1 MPVLPT
7 REAMSFLDEL
17 KEQRWDDH
25 RLYHHSRINQSLH
38 LLSALSFLTAYVLLA
53 VQPGIAALVGWLVAM
68 WSRQIGHFFF
78 EPKDFD
84 EVNQLS
90 HERKEE
96 IKVGYNLRRKVVLL
110 SIWALSPLAAVARS
124 GARRAARSAH
134 ADWIGFVDNVAL
146 MWLVLG
152 AAGLLFRTVQLFFIR
167 SVQTGL
173 VWCTKILTDPFHDVQ
188 LYHKSPLYLLR
199 GELIDP
205 MHHVHVDGAAAE
217 QLADDE
223 RRARR
228 KSAQAGRLTA
238 AALRRPNSAASTS
251 RRIARRIDLLSA
263 PAPSTTS
270 RRLASPRRPR
280 RSARR
285 RRGSPRP
292 CSCG

>member
-1 MPVLPT
+1 MNGDARGKDALPL
-7 REAMSFLDEL
+7 SFLDEL

-38 LLSALSFLTAYVLLA
+38 LVSALSFLTAYVLLA
-53 VQPGIAALVGWLVAM
+53 VHPGIAALVGWFVAM

-110 SIWALSPLAAVARS
+110 TIWALSPLALLVDPALGGVLEP
-124 GARRAARSAH
+124 H
-134 ADWIGFVDNVAL
+134 ADWVGFVDNVAL
-146 MWLVLG
+146 VWLVLG

-167 SVQTGL
+167 GVQTGL

-188 LYHKSPLYLLR
+188 LYHKSPLHLLR

-205 MHHVHVDGAAAE
+205 MHHVRSDAAAA
-217 QLADDE
+217 QLGGDAGPDE
-223 RRARR
+223 SRL
-228 KSAQAGRLTA
+228 KPAG
-238 AALRRPNSAASTS
+238 
-251 RRIARRIDLLSA
+251 
-263 PAPSTTS
+263 
-270 RRLASPRRPR
+270 
-280 RSARR
+280 
-285 RRGSPRP
+285 
-292 CSCG
+292 